1 MFADV
6 TLVEVLLP
14 VIALLG
20 LYNLIANYIDRETR
34 RESIG
39 GVHDRLDALMGRRCA
54 WCNKHLN
61 DGANRTARQARV
73 RLPETG
79 RRRRGTGRSVGGRRE
94 SEGAREAPPQTAASA
109 SAQARRGA
117 TEVTPNEA

>member
-20 LYNLIANYIDRETR
+20 LYNLIANYIDLETR

-54 WCNKHLN
+54 WCDKHLN
-61 DGANRTARQARV
+61 DGAID
-73 RLPETG
+73 LPGQHVCGCPKPAGAAEEQDGASEDAAGRRAPG
-79 RRRRGTGRSVGGRRE
+79 RRRRRRRRRPRRRE
-94 SEGAREAPPQTAASA
+94 QGEEQPR
-109 SAQARRGA
+109 
-117 TEVTPNEA
+117 